1 MLNSATRSRK
11 TAIVHDWLTVP
22 GGAERV
28 LEQMLVA
35 YPEADLFA
43 VCDFL
48 PASHRAKLQGRTPR
62 TTFIQRLPWSGRKHR
77 LYLPL
82 MPIAIEQLDLS
93 SYDLV
98 LSSSHCVAK
107 GVLTGPHQTHVSY
120 VHASVRYA
128 WQLQQQYLQE
138 MGLTSGLGSLV
149 IRAVLHYIRMW
160 DLRSAVGV
168 DKFIANSRYVA
179 AQVTKLYRQ
188 PCKLLYPPVDLQRF
202 PLVTEKQD
210 FYVTASRL
218 VPYKRIDLVVKAFA
232 RMPHRR
238 LVVIGDGPDAARVRA
253 AAAGHSNIEI
263 VGYKSD
269 AELRDYVSNARAFVF
284 AAIEDFGIAPV
295 EAQACGTPVIAL
307 AQGGALDTV
316 RPLDAPRPTGVYFP
330 YQTEES
336 LIAAVE
342 EFEAE
347 SHRITPFNC
356 RENAERFSAERF
368 RRGLIELV
376 EDAISEREVKF
387 AVAQPEEEMT
397 PVWQPSSAVPTS
409 SAKSVMEMDQ

>member
-1 MLNSATRSRK
+1 ML
-11 TAIVHDWLTVP
+11 I
-22 GGAERV
+22 
-28 LEQMLVA
+28 A

-43 VCDFL
+43 VCDYL
-48 PASHRAKLQGRTPR
+48 PASHRMMLQGRKPR
-62 TTFIQRLPWSGRKHR
+62 TTFIQRLPWSGKKHS

-107 GVLTGPHQTHVSY
+107 GVLTGPNQTHVSY

-138 MGLTSGLGSLV
+138 MGLISGLGSLL

-188 PCKLLYPPVDLQRF
+188 PCKLLHPPVDLQRF
-202 PLVTEKQD
+202 PLVTAKQD

-232 RMPHRR
+232 RMPQRR
-238 LVVIGDGPDAARVRA
+238 LVVIGDGPEAARVRA

-263 VGYKSD
+263 AGYKSD
-269 AELRDYVSNARAFVF
+269 VELRDTISKARAFVF

-307 AQGGALDTV
+307 GQGGALDTV
-316 RPLDAPRPTGVYFP
+316 RPLDSARPTGVYFSQ
-330 YQTEES
+330 QTEES

-356 RENAERFSAERF
+356 RENAERFSAEKF
-368 RRGLIELV
+368 RRDLVEIV

-387 AVAQPEEEMT
+387 AVAQPEEELA
-397 PVWQPSSAVPTS
+397 PVWQPSSTVPAS
-409 SAKSVMEMDQ
+409 SAKV

>member
-1 MLNSATRSRK
+1 M
-11 TAIVHDWLTVP
+11 
-22 GGAERV
+22 
-28 LEQMLVA
+28 LEQMLLA

-48 PASHRAKLQGRTPR
+48 PAGHRAMLGGRKPH
-62 TTFIQRLPWSGRKHR
+62 TTFIQRLPWSSKKHS

-82 MPIAIEQLDLS
+82 MPLAIEQLDLS
-93 SYDLV
+93 SYELV

-107 GVLTGPHQTHVSY
+107 GVLTGPNQTHVSY

-138 MGLTSGLGSLV
+138 MGLTSGLGSLL
-149 IRAVLHYIRMW
+149 IRSVLHYIRMW

-168 DKFIANSRYVA
+168 DRFIANSRYVA

-188 PCKLLYPPVDLQRF
+188 PCKLLHPPVDLERF

-238 LVVIGDGPDAARVRA
+238 LVVIGEGPEGARVRA
-253 AAAGHSNIEI
+253 AAAGHENIEI

-269 AELRDYVSNARAFVF
+269 AELRDIVSQARAFVF

-307 AQGGALDTV
+307 GQGGALDTV
-316 RPLDAPRPTGVYFP
+316 RPLGSSRPTGVYFSQ
-330 YQTEES
+330 QTEES

-356 RENAERFSAERF
+356 RENAQRFSSEMF
-368 RRGLIELV
+368 RRDLIEMV
-376 EDAISEREVKF
+376 EDAISQREVNF
-387 AVAQPEEEMT
+387 AVARTEEEIA
-397 PVWQPSSAVPTS
+397 PVWQAAGPVSSS

>member
-1 MLNSATRSRK
+1 L
-11 TAIVHDWLTVP
+11 
-22 GGAERV
+22 
-28 LEQMLVA
+28 
-35 YPEADLFA
+35 
-43 VCDFL
+43 
-48 PASHRAKLQGRTPR
+48 
-62 TTFIQRLPWSGRKHR
+62 SGKKHR

-107 GVLTGPHQTHVSY
+107 GVLTGPNQTHVSY

-138 MGLTSGLGSLV
+138 MGLTSGLGSLL

-188 PCKLLYPPVDLQRF
+188 PCKLLHPPVDLQRF

-232 RMPHRR
+232 RMPQRR
-238 LVVIGDGPDAARVRA
+238 LVVIGDGPEAGRVRA

-269 AELRDYVSNARAFVF
+269 TELRDYVSSARAFVF

-316 RPLDAPRPTGVYFP
+316 RPLDTSRPTGVYFRQ
-330 YQTEES
+330 QTEDS

-347 SHRITPFNC
+347 SHRITPLNC
-356 RENAERFSAERF
+356 RENAQRFSAEKF
-368 RRGLIELV
+368 RRGLIEMV

-387 AVAQPEEEMT
+387 AVAQLEEEIA
-397 PVWQPSSAVPTS
+397 PVWQPSSSVPSS

>member
-1 MLNSATRSRK
+1 MLNSASRSRK

-43 VCDFL
+43 VCDYL
-48 PASHRAKLQGRTPR
+48 PESHRRMLQGRQPK
-62 TTFIQRLPWSGRKHR
+62 TTFIQRMPWSGKKHR

-93 SYDLV
+93 SYDLI

-107 GVLTGPHQTHVSY
+107 GVLTGPSQTHVSY

-138 MGLTSGLGSLV
+138 MGLTSGVGSLL
-149 IRAVLHYIRMW
+149 IRAVLHYIRLW

-168 DKFIANSRYVA
+168 DKFVANSRYVA
-179 AQVTKLYRQ
+179 AQVSKLYRQ
-188 PCKLLYPPVDLQRF
+188 PCKVLHPPVDLQRF

-218 VPYKRIDLVVKAFA
+218 VPYKRVDLVVKAFA
-232 RMPHRR
+232 RMPQRR
-238 LVVIGDGPDAARVRA
+238 LVVIGDGPEAGRVRA
-253 AAAGHSNIEI
+253 AAAGHDNIEI

-269 AELRDYVSNARAFVF
+269 NDLRDTVSNARAFVF

-307 AQGGALDTV
+307 RQGGALDTV
-316 RPLDAPRPTGVYFP
+316 RPLDSPCPTGVYFLD
-330 YQTEES
+330 QTEES

-347 SHRITPFNC
+347 SHRITPYNC
-356 RENAERFSAERF
+356 RANAQRFSAEKF
-368 RRGLIELV
+368 RRDLVQLV
-376 EDAISEREVKF
+376 EDAILEREVKL
-387 AVAQPEEEMT
+387 AVDHPEDDSP
-397 PVWQPSSAVPTS
+397 PVWQPSSAMPS
-409 SAKSVMEMDQ
+409 SSVKTVMEMDQ